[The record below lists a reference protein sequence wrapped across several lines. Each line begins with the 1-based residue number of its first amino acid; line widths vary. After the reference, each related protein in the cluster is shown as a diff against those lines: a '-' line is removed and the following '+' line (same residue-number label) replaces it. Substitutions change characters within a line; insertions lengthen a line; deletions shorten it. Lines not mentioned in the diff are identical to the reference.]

1 MKLDDLLKRAFER
14 REMLFDDPETNC
26 FRLFNADGDDFAGLA
41 LDRYGEYLLVQ
52 FFSSELSEDEAVLET
67 VIRVSSSLPFTIRGI
82 LLKNRS
88 RRKDTLRSVGARSR
102 CIEGEFPPAD
112 YFVMQNGMKAL
123 VNLEAGQNTGVFLD
137 MRAVRNR
144 MVSYYRE
151 CPTMLNLFSYTALFS
166 IHALLGGIPQIINVD
181 LSRSALRRAVS
192 NYHLNGIACDDR
204 DFIRG
209 DALQWIRTFRRREKR
224 FSMIIFD
231 PPTFSRN
238 KKRYFSVVR
247 DYQRY
252 LELLTPIAARYVLS
266 SINTRSVSE
275 SQYRAWHPTDWT
287 LLFLEHES
295 DDFRYTRHPYLK
307 VGLWRIPEGHQS

>member
-1 MKLDDLLKRAFER
+1 MKLDDLLKRAVER
-14 REMLFDDPETNC
+14 RGMLFDDPETNC
-26 FRLFNADGDDFAGLA
+26 FRLFNAEGDGFAGLT

-52 FFSSELSEDEAVLET
+52 LFSSDLFRDEAVLHA
-67 VIRVSSSLPFTIRGI
+67 VVGMSGSLPCTIRGI

-88 RRKDTLRSVGARSR
+88 GERDTLKSAGARSR

-123 VNLEAGQNTGVFLD
+123 VDLEAGQNTGVFLD

-144 MVSYYRE
+144 ILSSYRE
-151 CPTMLNLFSYTALFS
+151 CSAMLNLFSYTALFS
-166 IHALLGGIPQIINVD
+166 VHAALNGIPRVINVD
-181 LSRSALRRAVS
+181 LSQSALRRAVR

-209 DALQWIRTFRRREKR
+209 DALQWIRTFRRKEKR

-238 KKRYFSVVR
+238 KKRYFSVLR
-247 DYQRY
+247 DYRKY
-252 LELLTPIAARYVLS
+252 LELLAPVAERYVLS

-275 SQYRAWHPTDWT
+275 SQYRAWHPRDWN
-287 LLFLEHES
+287 LVFLEHES
-295 DDFRYTRHPYLK
+295 DDFRYTRNPYLK
-307 VGLWRIPEGHQS
+307 AGLWRIAGEHRS